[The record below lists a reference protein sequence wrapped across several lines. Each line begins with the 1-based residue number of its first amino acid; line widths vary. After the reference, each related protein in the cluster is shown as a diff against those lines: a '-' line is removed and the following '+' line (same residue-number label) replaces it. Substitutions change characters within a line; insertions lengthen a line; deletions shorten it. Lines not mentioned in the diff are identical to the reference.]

1 MRLRY
6 IYQGKYPLGKYQ
18 HTRRKHLKFAHSE
31 TCCLSMPLCC
41 LSRHPKIAKYQA
53 LPERIPSPMPS
64 ASLDAG
70 QAIRLMPARA

>member
-18 HTRRKHLKFAHSE
+18 HTRTKYSKFTNNCFRGQ
-31 TCCLSMPLCC
+31 TCPFFLLPTPPQIL
-41 LSRHPKIAKYQA
+41 KYQA

-64 ASLDAG
+64 SFLAAS